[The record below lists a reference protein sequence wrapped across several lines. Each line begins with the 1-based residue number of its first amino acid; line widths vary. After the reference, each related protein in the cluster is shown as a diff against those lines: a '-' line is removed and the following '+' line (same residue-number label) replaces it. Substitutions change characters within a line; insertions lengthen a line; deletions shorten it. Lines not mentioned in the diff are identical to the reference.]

1 MPMFERA
8 HRRVPTITDKHIK
21 RRKKPRAFKNIL
33 TQKMHVSM
41 TKGKL
46 GRCKVLPPMEHSQF
60 IYFWAFAA
68 FLFFCFCSRII
79 LTPYHNYYLS
89 YNSTTSHIKK
99 KRKKKANIG
108 NNLLVDCTIKKRT
121 SFADCVFHRHIIANV
136 CLCVAMKKF
145 LIREYGIFPNCEFL
159 YSHQFISDTKINR
172 ILKVWL
178 SAEGR

>member
-1 MPMFERA
+1 MRTKVSLQWHKKSGMRPDNQAMSMFERA

-46 GRCKVLPPMEHSQF
+46 GRCKVMPPMEHSQF

-68 FLFFCFCSRII
+68 FLFFRFCSRII

-99 KRKKKANIG
+99 KEKKG
-108 NNLLVDCTIKKRT
+108 QT
-121 SFADCVFHRHIIANV
+121 SAII
-136 CLCVAMKKF
+136 C
-145 LIREYGIFPNCEFL
+145 
-159 YSHQFISDTKINR
+159 
-172 ILKVWL
+172 
-178 SAEGR
+178 